1 MQTNIPTRA
10 HTHTGSN
17 TATNKLRRVKSCQAE
32 HRVKIRHPCPP
43 SQPEMSWSNPGQFQ
57 GERWQL
63 IADGEDVRETSRIP
77 SAKSV
82 LGLQT
87 GGGQEEEQ

>member
-1 MQTNIPTRA
+1 MNKSNLFKALQICIFAVQTNIPTR
-10 HTHTGSN
+10 THTGLN

-43 SQPEMSWSNPGQFQ
+43 SQAEMSWSILGQFQ

-63 IADGEDVRETSRIP
+63 IVDGEKQAV
-77 SAKSV
+77 V
-82 LGLQT
+82 
-87 GGGQEEEQ
+87 